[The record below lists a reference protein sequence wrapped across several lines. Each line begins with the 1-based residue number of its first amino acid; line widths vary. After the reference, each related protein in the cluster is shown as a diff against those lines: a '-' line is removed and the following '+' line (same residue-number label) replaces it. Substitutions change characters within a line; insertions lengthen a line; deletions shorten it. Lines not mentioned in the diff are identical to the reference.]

1 MREIRFPPVES
12 ARPDGLLALSRD
24 IELGHLQAA
33 YRSGVF
39 PWPVDDGGVLWFAPP
54 RRALLFFER
63 LHVPRRLARSLGSAG
78 FEFRFDTAFEEV
90 IGHCATVG
98 RKAQDGTW
106 ITPKLR
112 RAYLDF
118 HRAGHVHSFEA
129 WSPDGR
135 LVGGLYGVW
144 LGKFFAGESMFHLQA
159 GASKFALL
167 HAVSHL
173 RNHGLAWMDV
183 QVLNPL
189 TAAFGAEEVPRRH
202 FMRLLRKALA
212 GEEAP

>member
-1 MREIRFPPVES
+1 MREIRFPPVAS
-12 ARPDGLLALSRD
+12 ARPDGLLAVSRD
-24 IELGHLQAA
+24 IGPDYLLAA

-39 PWPVDDGGVLWFAPP
+39 PWPVDEGGILWFAPP
-54 RRALLFFER
+54 RRALLRFDD
-63 LHVPRRLARSLGSAG
+63 LHVPSRLPRALRAAG
-78 FEFRFDTAFEEV
+78 FDFRFDTAFEEV

-98 RKAQDGTW
+98 RKTQDGTW
-106 ITPKLR
+106 ITPGMR

-118 HRAGHVHSFEA
+118 HLAGHAHSFEA

-144 LGKFFAGESMFHLQA
+144 LGKFFAGESMFHLQT

-173 RNHGLAWMDV
+173 RNHGLEWMDV

-189 TAAFGAEEVPRRH
+189 TAAFGAAEVPRRY
-202 FMRLLRKALA
+202 FMRLLRQALA
-212 GEEAP
+212 LA

>member
-1 MREIRFPPVES
+1 MREIFFPPVEE
-12 ARPDGLLALSRD
+12 ARPDGLLAVSRD
-24 IELGHLQAA
+24 LGVEHLRAA

-63 LHVPRRLARSLGSAG
+63 LHVPRRLARALRAAN

-90 IGHCATVG
+90 VGHCSTVA
-98 RKAQDGTW
+98 RKSQGGTW

-118 HRAGHVHSFEA
+118 HLAGQAHSFEA
-129 WSPDGR
+129 WDADGR
-135 LVGGLYGVW
+135 LAGGLYGVW
-144 LGKFFAGESMFHLQA
+144 LGKFFAGESMFQLRT

-189 TAAFGAEEVPRRH
+189 TAAFGAEEVTRRH
-202 FMRLLRKALA
+202 FMRLLRQALPPA
-212 GEEAP
+212 